1 MRVCPRGRMEIST
14 ALRLSAAVGNACLAK
29 QIRLLHGFE
38 SKLLK
43 CRHVFASPLPPSSD
57 ALLV

>member
-1 MRVCPRGRMEIST
+1 MEIST

-38 SKLLK
+38 SELLK